1 MNEAFIFDSIR
12 SPRGKNKNGSLSQI
26 TPVDLLSKLML
37 ALEKKYQL
45 DTSLINDVIIGCVMP
60 VNDQGANIGKIAAQ
74 YSGWDVDIPSMQI
87 NRCCGSGLEAVNL
100 AAMKIRSGW
109 EDLIVSGGI
118 ECMSRVPIGADG
130 GPMAF
135 ETKVA
140 SRNNYVPQGIGA
152 DLIATIEG
160 FTRQDLDA
168 YALMSQQRA
177 SEAIKNKR
185 FRSIVPIYDQN
196 ELLLIAEDE
205 HVRPNTSLMQLSKLK
220 PAFEKIGKNG
230 YDEIALQKNIHIEEI
245 SHLHTAGNS
254 SGIVDGASITLVGSK
269 RNATSLGLKP
279 RARILSVAT
288 CSTDPTI
295 MLEGPAPATKKALSM
310 ANLTIDD
317 IDLIEVNE
325 AFAAVVLKFMKEMN
339 IDNFDKINVNGGS
352 IALGHPLGATG
363 SILLGTLMDELEERD
378 LSLGLVTLCVAGG
391 MGIATIIERVSKR

>member
-109 EDLIVSGGI
+109 ENLIVSGGI

-140 SRNNYVPQGIGA
+140 SRTNYVPQGIGA

-160 FTRQDLDA
+160 FTRRDLDA
-168 YALMSQQRA
+168 YALMSQERA

-185 FRSIVPIYDQN
+185 FRSLVPIYDQN
-196 ELLLIAEDE
+196 DLLLIAEDE

-230 YDEIALQKNIHIEEI
+230 YDEIALQKYIHIEEI

-269 RNATSLGLKP
+269 RNANSLGLKP

-325 AFAAVVLKFMKEMN
+325 AFAVVVLKFMKEMN

-391 MGIATIIERVSKR
+391 MGIATIIERV

>member
-140 SRNNYVPQGIGA
+140 SRTNYVPQGIGA

-185 FRSIVPIYDQN
+185 FRSIVPIFDQN

-220 PAFEKIGKNG
+220 PAFEKIGNNG
-230 YDEIALQKNIHIEEI
+230 YDEIALQKYIHIEEI

-279 RARILSVAT
+279 KAKILSVAT

-325 AFAAVVLKFMKEMN
+325 AFAAVALKFMKEMN

-391 MGIATIIERVSKR
+391 MGIATIIERV

>member
-87 NRCCGSGLEAVNL
+87 NRCCGSGLEAINL

-135 ETKVA
+135 ETKVS
-140 SRNNYVPQGIGA
+140 SRTNYVPQGIGA

-168 YALMSQQRA
+168 YALMSQKRA

-185 FRSIVPIYDQN
+185 FRSLVPIYDQN

-230 YDEIALQKNIHIEEI
+230 YDEIALQKYIHIEEI

-391 MGIATIIERVSKR
+391 MGIATIIERV

>member
-109 EDLIVSGGI
+109 ENLIVSGGI

-140 SRNNYVPQGIGA
+140 SRTNYVPQGIGA

-168 YALMSQQRA
+168 YALMSQKRA

-185 FRSIVPIYDQN
+185 FRSLVPIYDQN

-230 YDEIALQKNIHIEEI
+230 YDEIALQKYIHIEEI

-391 MGIATIIERVSKR
+391 MGIATIIERV

>member
-1 MNEAFIFDSIR
+1 MNEALIFDSIR
-12 SPRGKNKNGSLSQI
+12 SPRGKNKNGSLSQL

-37 ALEKKYQL
+37 TLEKKYQL
-45 DTSLINDVIIGCVMP
+45 DTSLIDDVIIGCVMP
-60 VNDQGANIGKIAAQ
+60 VKDQGANIGKIAAQ
-74 YSGWDVDIPSMQI
+74 YSGWNTDVPSMQI

-100 AAMKIRSGW
+100 GAMKIRSGW

-135 ETKVA
+135 ETKVS
-140 SRNNYVPQGIGA
+140 SRTNYVPQGIGA

-160 FTRQDLDA
+160 FTRQDLDT
-168 YALMSQQRA
+168 YAFMSQERA

-185 FRSIVPIYDQN
+185 FRSMVPIYDQN

-230 YDEIALQKNIHIEEI
+230 YDEIALQKYINIEEI

-269 RNATSLGLKP
+269 RNAASHGLKP
-279 RARILSVAT
+279 RARILSAAT

-391 MGIATIIERVSKR
+391 MGIATIIERV

>member
-12 SPRGKNKNGSLSQI
+12 SPRGKNKNGSLLQI

-140 SRNNYVPQGIGA
+140 SRTNYVPQGIGA

-168 YALMSQQRA
+168 YALMSQKRA

-185 FRSIVPIYDQN
+185 FSSIVPIYDQN

-230 YDEIALQKNIHIEEI
+230 YDEIALQKYKQIEEI

-269 RNATSLGLKP
+269 RNATSHGLKP

-363 SILLGTLMDELEERD
+363 SILLGTLIDELEERD

-391 MGIATIIERVSKR
+391 MGIATIIERV

>member
-109 EDLIVSGGI
+109 ENLIVSGGI

-135 ETKVA
+135 ETKVS
-140 SRNNYVPQGIGA
+140 SRTNYVPQGIGA

-168 YALMSQQRA
+168 YALMSQKRA

-185 FRSIVPIYDQN
+185 FRSLVPIYDQN

-230 YDEIALQKNIHIEEI
+230 YDEIALQKYIHIEEI

-279 RARILSVAT
+279 RAKILSVAT

-339 IDNFDKINVNGGS
+339 INNFDKINVNGGS

-391 MGIATIIERVSKR
+391 MGIATIIERV

>member
-45 DTSLINDVIIGCVMP
+45 NTSLINDVIIGCVMP

-140 SRNNYVPQGIGA
+140 SRTNYVPQGIGA

-168 YALMSQQRA
+168 YALMSQKRA

-185 FRSIVPIYDQN
+185 FRSLVPIYDQN

-230 YDEIALQKNIHIEEI
+230 YDEIALQKYIHIEEI

-391 MGIATIIERVSKR
+391 MGIATIIERV

>member
-60 VNDQGANIGKIAAQ
+60 LNDQGANIGKIAAQ

-87 NRCCGSGLEAVNL
+87 NRCCGSGLEAINL

-140 SRNNYVPQGIGA
+140 SRTNYVPQGIGA

-185 FRSIVPIYDQN
+185 FRSLVPIYDQN

-230 YDEIALQKNIHIEEI
+230 YDEIALQKYIHIEEI

-279 RARILSVAT
+279 RAKILSVAT

-391 MGIATIIERVSKR
+391 MGIATIIERV

>member
-109 EDLIVSGGI
+109 ENLIVSGGI

-140 SRNNYVPQGIGA
+140 SRTNYVPQGIGA

-168 YALMSQQRA
+168 YALMSQKRA

-230 YDEIALQKNIHIEEI
+230 YDEIALQKYIHIEEI

-391 MGIATIIERVSKR
+391 MGIATIIERV

>member
-45 DTSLINDVIIGCVMP
+45 DTSLIDDVIIGCVMP

-109 EDLIVSGGI
+109 ENLIVSGGI

-140 SRNNYVPQGIGA
+140 SRTNYVPQGIGA

-168 YALMSQQRA
+168 YALMSQKRA

-185 FRSIVPIYDQN
+185 FRSLVPIYDQN
-196 ELLLIAEDE
+196 DLLLIAEDE

-230 YDEIALQKNIHIEEI
+230 YDEIALQKYIHIEEI

-391 MGIATIIERVSKR
+391 MGIATIIERV

>member
-140 SRNNYVPQGIGA
+140 SRTNYVPQGIGA

-168 YALMSQQRA
+168 YALMSQKRA

-185 FRSIVPIYDQN
+185 FRSLVPIYDQN

-230 YDEIALQKNIHIEEI
+230 YDEIALQKYIHIEEI

-269 RNATSLGLKP
+269 RNANSLDLKP

-295 MLEGPAPATKKALSM
+295 MLEGPGPATKKALSM

-363 SILLGTLMDELEERD
+363 SILLGTLMDELEVRD

-391 MGIATIIERVSKR
+391 MGIATIIERV

>member
-140 SRNNYVPQGIGA
+140 SRTNYVPQGIGA

-168 YALMSQQRA
+168 YALMSQKRA

-185 FRSIVPIYDQN
+185 FRSLVPIYDQN

-230 YDEIALQKNIHIEEI
+230 YDEIALQKYIHIEEI

-269 RNATSLGLKP
+269 RNATSLGLEP

-378 LSLGLVTLCVAGG
+378 LSLGLVTLCIAGG
-391 MGIATIIERVSKR
+391 MGIATIIERV

>member
-140 SRNNYVPQGIGA
+140 SRTNYVPQGIGA

-168 YALMSQQRA
+168 YALMSQKRA

-185 FRSIVPIYDQN
+185 FRSLVPIYDQN
-196 ELLLIAEDE
+196 ELLIIAEDE
-205 HVRPNTSLMQLSKLK
+205 HVRLNTSLMQLSKLK

-230 YDEIALQKNIHIEEI
+230 YDEIALQKYIHIEEI

-269 RNATSLGLKP
+269 RNATSLGLEP

-317 IDLIEVNE
+317 IDLMEVNE

-391 MGIATIIERVSKR
+391 MGIATIIERV

>member
-140 SRNNYVPQGIGA
+140 SRTNYVPQGIGA

-168 YALMSQQRA
+168 YALMSQKRA

-185 FRSIVPIYDQN
+185 FRSLVPIYDQN
-196 ELLLIAEDE
+196 DLLLIAEDE

-230 YDEIALQKNIHIEEI
+230 YDEIALQKYFHIEEI

-269 RNATSLGLKP
+269 RNATSHDLKP
-279 RARILSVAT
+279 RARILSAAT
-288 CSTDPTI
+288 CSTDPII

-363 SILLGTLMDELEERD
+363 SILLGTLIDELEERD

-391 MGIATIIERVSKR
+391 MGIATIIERV

>member
-1 MNEAFIFDSIR
+1 MNEAFIYDSIR

-140 SRNNYVPQGIGA
+140 SRTNYVPQGIGA
-152 DLIATIEG
+152 DLIATVEG
-160 FTRQDLDA
+160 FTRRDLDA
-168 YALMSQQRA
+168 YALMSQKRA

-185 FRSIVPIYDQN
+185 FRSLVPIYDQN
-196 ELLLIAEDE
+196 DLLLIAEDE

-230 YDEIALQKNIHIEEI
+230 YDEIALQKYIHIEEI

-391 MGIATIIERVSKR
+391 MGIATIIERV

>member
-1 MNEAFIFDSIR
+1 MNEAFIYDSIR

-140 SRNNYVPQGIGA
+140 SRTNYVPQGIGA

-168 YALMSQQRA
+168 YALMSQKRA

-185 FRSIVPIYDQN
+185 FRSLVPIYDQN

-230 YDEIALQKNIHIEEI
+230 YDEIALQKYIHIEEI

-391 MGIATIIERVSKR
+391 MGIATIIERV

>member
-140 SRNNYVPQGIGA
+140 SRTNYVPQGIGA

-168 YALMSQQRA
+168 YALMSQKRA
-177 SEAIKNKR
+177 FEAIKNKR
-185 FRSIVPIYDQN
+185 FRSLIPIYDQN

-230 YDEIALQKNIHIEEI
+230 YDEIALQKYIHIEEI

-279 RARILSVAT
+279 RAKILSVAT

-391 MGIATIIERVSKR
+391 MGIATIIERV

>member
-140 SRNNYVPQGIGA
+140 SRTNYVPQGIGA

-185 FRSIVPIYDQN
+185 FRSLVPIYDQN

-230 YDEIALQKNIHIEEI
+230 YDEIALQKYIHIEEI

-279 RARILSVAT
+279 RAKILSVAT

-391 MGIATIIERVSKR
+391 MGIATIIERV

>member
-140 SRNNYVPQGIGA
+140 SRTNYVPQGIGA

-220 PAFEKIGKNG
+220 PAFEKIGKNS
-230 YDEIALQKNIHIEEI
+230 YDEIALQKYIHIEEI

-391 MGIATIIERVSKR
+391 MGIATIIERV

>member
-109 EDLIVSGGI
+109 ENLIVSGGI

-140 SRNNYVPQGIGA
+140 SRTNYVPQGIGA

-168 YALMSQQRA
+168 YALMSQERA

-185 FRSIVPIYDQN
+185 FRSLVPIYDQN
-196 ELLLIAEDE
+196 DLLLIAEDE

-230 YDEIALQKNIHIEEI
+230 YDEIALQKYIHIEEI

-269 RNATSLGLKP
+269 RNANSLGLKP

-325 AFAAVVLKFMKEMN
+325 AFAVVVLKFMKEMN

-391 MGIATIIERVSKR
+391 MGIATIIERV

>member
-37 ALEKKYQL
+37 ALEKKCQL

-140 SRNNYVPQGIGA
+140 SRTNYVPQGIGA

-177 SEAIKNKR
+177 YEAIKNKR
-185 FRSIVPIYDQN
+185 FRSLVPIYDQN

-230 YDEIALQKNIHIEEI
+230 YDEIALQKYIHIEKI

-363 SILLGTLMDELEERD
+363 SILLGTLMDELEQRD

-391 MGIATIIERVSKR
+391 MGIATIIERV

>member
-140 SRNNYVPQGIGA
+140 SRTNYVPQGIGA

-168 YALMSQQRA
+168 YALMSQKRA

-185 FRSIVPIYDQN
+185 FRSLVPIYDQN

-230 YDEIALQKNIHIEEI
+230 YDEIALQKYIHIEEI

-279 RARILSVAT
+279 RAKILSVAT

-391 MGIATIIERVSKR
+391 MGIATIIERV

>member
-140 SRNNYVPQGIGA
+140 SRTNYVPQGIGA

-160 FTRQDLDA
+160 FTRRDLDA
-168 YALMSQQRA
+168 YALMSQKRA

-185 FRSIVPIYDQN
+185 FRSLVPIYDQN
-196 ELLLIAEDE
+196 DLLLIAEDE

-230 YDEIALQKNIHIEEI
+230 YDEIALQKYIHIEEI

-317 IDLIEVNE
+317 IDLIEINE

-391 MGIATIIERVSKR
+391 MGIATIIERV

>member
-140 SRNNYVPQGIGA
+140 SRTNYVPQGIGA

-168 YALMSQQRA
+168 YALMSQKRA
-177 SEAIKNKR
+177 SEAIKNKS
-185 FRSIVPIYDQN
+185 FRSLVPIYDQN

-220 PAFEKIGKNG
+220 PVFEKIGKNG
-230 YDEIALQKNIHIEEI
+230 YDEIALQKYIHIEEI

-279 RARILSVAT
+279 RAKILSVAT

-325 AFAAVVLKFMKEMN
+325 AFAVVVLKFMKEMN

-391 MGIATIIERVSKR
+391 MGIATIIERV

>member
-140 SRNNYVPQGIGA
+140 SRTNYVPQGIGA

-168 YALMSQQRA
+168 YALMSQKRA

-230 YDEIALQKNIHIEEI
+230 YDEIALQKYIHIEEI

-391 MGIATIIERVSKR
+391 MGIATIIERV

>member
-109 EDLIVSGGI
+109 ENLIVSGGI

-140 SRNNYVPQGIGA
+140 SRTNYVPQGIGA

-160 FTRQDLDA
+160 FTRRDLDA
-168 YALMSQQRA
+168 YALMSQKRA

-185 FRSIVPIYDQN
+185 FRSLVPIYDQN
-196 ELLLIAEDE
+196 DLLLIAEDE

-230 YDEIALQKNIHIEEI
+230 YDEIALQKYIHIEEI

-269 RNATSLGLKP
+269 RNANSLGLKP

-325 AFAAVVLKFMKEMN
+325 AFAVVVLKFMKEMN

-391 MGIATIIERVSKR
+391 MGIATIIERV

>member
-1 MNEAFIFDSIR
+1 MNEAFIYDSIR

-109 EDLIVSGGI
+109 ENLIVSGGI

-135 ETKVA
+135 ETKVV
-140 SRNNYVPQGIGA
+140 SRTNYVPQGIGA

-168 YALMSQQRA
+168 YALMSQKRA

-185 FRSIVPIYDQN
+185 FRSLVPIYDQN

-230 YDEIALQKNIHIEEI
+230 YDEIALQKYIHIEEI

-391 MGIATIIERVSKR
+391 MGIATIIERV

>member
-140 SRNNYVPQGIGA
+140 SRTNYVPQGIGA

-177 SEAIKNKR
+177 YEAIKNKR
-185 FRSIVPIYDQN
+185 FRSLVPIYDQN

-230 YDEIALQKNIHIEEI
+230 YDEIALQKYIHIEEI

-391 MGIATIIERVSKR
+391 MGIATIIERV

>member
-109 EDLIVSGGI
+109 ENLIVSGGI

-140 SRNNYVPQGIGA
+140 SRTNYVPQGIGA

-177 SEAIKNKR
+177 YEAIKNKR
-185 FRSIVPIYDQN
+185 FRSLVPIYDQN

-230 YDEIALQKNIHIEEI
+230 YDEIALQKYIHIEEI

-391 MGIATIIERVSKR
+391 MGIATIIERV

>member
-135 ETKVA
+135 ETKVS
-140 SRNNYVPQGIGA
+140 SRTNYVPQGIGA

-185 FRSIVPIYDQN
+185 FRSIVPIFDQN

-230 YDEIALQKNIHIEEI
+230 YDEIALQKYIHIEEI

-269 RNATSLGLKP
+269 SNASSLGLKP

-391 MGIATIIERVSKR
+391 MGIATIIERV

>member
-135 ETKVA
+135 ETKV
-140 SRNNYVPQGIGA
+140 SLRTNYVPQGIGA

-168 YALMSQQRA
+168 YALMSQKRA

-185 FRSIVPIYDQN
+185 FRSLIPIYDQN

-230 YDEIALQKNIHIEEI
+230 YDEIALQKYIHIEEI

-288 CSTDPTI
+288 CSTDPII
-295 MLEGPAPATKKALSM
+295 MLEGPATEKKKALSM

-391 MGIATIIERVSKR
+391 MGIATIIERV

>member
-140 SRNNYVPQGIGA
+140 SRTNYVPQGIGA

-160 FTRQDLDA
+160 FTRHDLDA
-168 YALMSQQRA
+168 YALMSQKRA

-185 FRSIVPIYDQN
+185 FRSLVPIYDQN

-205 HVRPNTSLMQLSKLK
+205 HVRPNTSLNQLSKLK

-230 YDEIALQKNIHIEEI
+230 YDEIALQKYIHIEEI

-391 MGIATIIERVSKR
+391 MGIATIIERV

>member
-140 SRNNYVPQGIGA
+140 SRTNYVPQGIGA

-168 YALMSQQRA
+168 YALMSQKRA

-185 FRSIVPIYDQN
+185 FRSLVPIYDQN

-230 YDEIALQKNIHIEEI
+230 YDEIALQKYIHIEEI

-391 MGIATIIERVSKR
+391 MGIATIIERV